1 VGERAYLDIFILI
14 LIAIIGFF
22 LKRHGYFLSALI
34 MGFILGKLFEYYL
47 WQSLDL
53 VGPTFI
59 ISSPICVI
67 LIISMPLVLF
77 YEDIKEWIGNRRKP
91 NIENSL

>member
-1 VGERAYLDIFILI
+1 
-14 LIAIIGFF
+14 

-53 VGPTFI
+53 IGPTFFF
-59 ISSPICVI
+59 SSPICI
-67 LIISMPLVLF
+67 LLLISMPLVLY
-77 YEDIKEWIGNRRKP
+77 YEDIKDWIARWRTAKN
-91 NIENSL
+91 E